1 MTRMLDWAV
10 TLSLV
15 FGGCCSNAVTLEQL
29 TSTHP
34 RFGSLITFFQFLI
47 VSLYGLPQHITWT
60 PSGPRLKPRTVPL
73 TPYLVQVGLFYFISL
88 LNNAAFAY
96 RIPMSVHIIF
106 RSGGLIVSMLLG
118 WILVGKKYTPIQVE
132 SVMLVTAGVV
142 LTTLSASTST
152 AATAPTETYS
162 YATGITILSLALLLS
177 GLLGLVQDWTYTT
190 YGRTTTSSKPW
201 RESMF
206 YLHFLSLPMFFFIR
220 GDISSQLRDIH
231 SSPSPKLVFNVP
243 AVYVPLALNT
253 LTQLVCVAGVNRLTT
268 RVSALTVTL
277 VLVVRKATSLV
288 LSVVGDGF
296 VVKYAARAMGDDD
309 QRTKQVKVDERMMWT
324 GAVFVMMGTIR
335 YTIANGRRGG
345 N

>member
-1 MTRMLDWAV
+1 
-10 TLSLV
+10 
-15 FGGCCSNAVTLEQL
+15 
-29 TSTHP
+29 
-34 RFGSLITFFQFLI
+34 
-47 VSLYGLPQHITWT
+47 
-60 PSGPRLKPRTVPL
+60 
-73 TPYLVQVGLFYFISL
+73 
-88 LNNAAFAY
+88 
-96 RIPMSVHIIF
+96 MSVHIIF

-118 WILVGKKYTPIQVE
+118 WILVGKTYTAMQVE
-132 SVMLVTAGVV
+132 SVMLVTAGIV

-152 AATAPTETYS
+152 AATTAPTETYS

-190 YGRTTTSSKPW
+190 YGRTTSSSSKPW

-206 YLHFLSLPMFFFIR
+206 YLHFLSLPMFYFIR

-231 SSPSPKLVFNVP
+231 SSPSPKLVFFNVP
-243 AVYVPLALNT
+243 TVYVPLALNT

-277 VLVVRKATSLV
+277 VLVVRKATSWV

-296 VVKYAARAMGDDD
+296 VVKYAARVMGDDD
-309 QRTKQVKVDERMMWT
+309 DRLTKQVKVDERMMWT

-335 YTIANGRRGG
+335 YTIANGRRGT
-345 N
+345 

>member
-1 MTRMLDWAV
+1 V

-34 RFGSLITFFQFLI
+34 RFGSLITFFQFLV
-47 VSLYGLPQHITWT
+47 VSLYGLPQHLVWT

-73 TPYLVQVGLFYFISL
+73 TPYLIQVGLFYFISL

-106 RSGGLIVSMLLG
+106 RSGGLIVSMVLG
-118 WILVGKKYTPIQVE
+118 RILVGKRYTWMQVE
-132 SVMLVTAGVV
+132 SVMLVTAGVA
-142 LTTLSASTST
+142 LTTFSASTST
-152 AATAPTETYS
+152 TIAAAEDNDSTNAYT

-177 GLLGLVQDWTYTT
+177 GLLGLVQDWTFTT
-190 YGRTTTSSKPW
+190 YGRRRSW

-206 YLHFLSLPMFFFIR
+206 YLHFLSLPMFFFIW
-220 GDISSQLRDIH
+220 GDISSQLRAIH
-231 SSPSPKLVFNVP
+231 SPLSPKLVFLNVP
-243 AVYVPLALNT
+243 TVYVPLALNT

-296 VVKYAARAMGDDD
+296 VVNFAARAMGDDNR
-309 QRTKQVKVDERMMWT
+309 QTKRVEVNGRMMWT
-324 GAVFVMMGTIR
+324 GAVLVMMGTIG
-335 YTIANGRRGG
+335 YTIANGRRGRL